1 MKHGV
6 SLLILGFVFVLGAV
20 VGYGVGF
27 GVWVVTPSQVVRLQ
41 KEARHLTERAFGVH
55 STHPTPSGP
64 LG

>member
-27 GVWVVTPSQVVRLQ
+27 GVWAATPNQVVRLQ
-41 KEARHLTERAFGVH
+41 KQVQHLTERAFGVQ
-55 STHPTPSGP
+55 SPHPTPTGP